1 VELVVAVTGASGV
14 VIGVRLLGILNE
26 QSAYQVHLIVSEGG
40 KAVIAHEVGP
50 SVALPATYRWEPTDL
65 TAPIASSSRAPDAM
79 VVAPC
84 SMKTMSSIA
93 HGHSADLIGRTACAR
108 QHVAGSVT
116 YDISVDAAD
125 HEVRKRPAVGCVQI
139 VVHERRVHDIQHA
152 RDLLAGDPESTAAVE
167 VLGDG
172 RPLGGRQKRIR
183 ARHRIGAPIT
193 GVPDDHG
200 KIGHVCRNALS
211 LDLPA

>member
-93 HGHSADLIGRTACAR
+93 HGHSADLIGRTAEIMLRMGHPLILMPRETPLSLPAIENMR
-108 QHVAGSVT
+108 L
-116 YDISVDAAD
+116 
-125 HEVRKRPAVGCVQI
+125 VR
-139 VVHERRVHDIQHA
+139 
-152 RDLLAGDPESTAAVE
+152 LAGAIVMPPMVAYYPRPRTVDDITDFFVGKVLD
-167 VLGDG
+167 VLGVEHHLYRRWG
-172 RPLGGRQKRIR
+172 ESP
-183 ARHRIGAPIT
+183 
-193 GVPDDHG
+193 
-200 KIGHVCRNALS
+200 
-211 LDLPA
+211 